1 MREIAAWR
9 YVRPRASER
18 NTISW
23 NRLPQAELPTPYH
36 PKIVSMY
43 KVPYPLPDIELDF
56 RLPKK
61 SRMWS
66 IVPGIG
72 KVSRWKTRA

>member
-9 YVRPRASER
+9 YVRPRASEC

-56 RLPKK
+56 
-61 SRMWS
+61 
-66 IVPGIG
+66 
-72 KVSRWKTRA
+72 